1 MVRDL
6 NAARQ
11 PGAEKPLE
19 RPLVDDAIEL
29 PEYAADLSQEELEK
43 LVHAIRQRKLAKRLP
58 DDVPGI
64 GTRR

>member
-1 MVRDL
+1 MVRDP

-11 PGAEKPLE
+11 PGAEHPL
-19 RPLVDDAIEL
+19 PVVVDEPIEL
-29 PEYAADLSQEELEK
+29 PEYAADLSQDEVEK
-43 LVHAIRQRKLAKRLP
+43 LVAAIRARRVAARLP